1 MKSKKTQYMTSM
13 ALFLAIE
20 IILVVTPLGYI
31 PIGPL
36 NATTMHIPVIIA
48 GIVLGKKAGAEL
60 GFVFGLTSL
69 IKATIQPGITSFCF
83 SPFVTIGTMSGNYK
97 SLLIAF
103 VPRILLGYLA
113 GFVFEIMKKNNRE
126 NLGVVV
132 GALTGAIT
140 NTVLVLSGIYIFF
153 SNGIIRSCFYKWYF
167 RSYSRGNCFTSYLQ
181 SIKTNLKIIAGR
193 LTCFLK
199 ETFMKYIFVRHGKTH
214 FNEIQLKQG
223 WCDSPLT
230 KQGIKEIENM
240 AEQLKDYKIDAAYT
254 SPILRAK
261 YTAQIILKNHSVLL
275 NEDDRLKEVNFGLLE
290 GLPCLFVDKLQLES
304 SNWLDDLQMDYTGY
318 EGENVE
324 DVIQR
329 HFELLNDIEKK
340 FQDDDTILMVGHG
353 CSLYAFIKTL
363 LKNQKL
369 DFPQNASAIIVN
381 KVNNEYQ
388 LETVLNP
395 K

>member
-1 MKSKKTQYMTSM
+1 
-13 ALFLAIE
+13 
-20 IILVVTPLGYI
+20 
-31 PIGPL
+31 
-36 NATTMHIPVIIA
+36 
-48 GIVLGKKAGAEL
+48 
-60 GFVFGLTSL
+60 
-69 IKATIQPGITSFCF
+69 
-83 SPFVTIGTMSGNYK
+83 
-97 SLLIAF
+97 
-103 VPRILLGYLA
+103 
-113 GFVFEIMKKNNRE
+113 
-126 NLGVVV
+126 
-132 GALTGAIT
+132 
-140 NTVLVLSGIYIFF
+140 
-153 SNGIIRSCFYKWYF
+153 
-167 RSYSRGNCFTSYLQ
+167 
-181 SIKTNLKIIAGR
+181 
-193 LTCFLK
+193 
-199 ETFMKYIFVRHGKTH
+199 MKYIFVRHGKTH

-240 AEQLKDYKIDAAYT
+240 AEQLKNYKIDAAYT

-261 YTAQIILKNHSVLL
+261 NTAQIILKNHSVLL

-324 DVIQR
+324 DVIQK
-329 HFELLNDIEKK
+329 HFDLFHEIEKNS
-340 FQDDDTILMVGHG
+340 QDDDTILMVGHG

-381 KVNNEYQ
+381 KVNDEYQ

>member
-1 MKSKKTQYMTSM
+1 
-13 ALFLAIE
+13 
-20 IILVVTPLGYI
+20 
-31 PIGPL
+31 
-36 NATTMHIPVIIA
+36 
-48 GIVLGKKAGAEL
+48 
-60 GFVFGLTSL
+60 
-69 IKATIQPGITSFCF
+69 
-83 SPFVTIGTMSGNYK
+83 
-97 SLLIAF
+97 
-103 VPRILLGYLA
+103 
-113 GFVFEIMKKNNRE
+113 
-126 NLGVVV
+126 
-132 GALTGAIT
+132 
-140 NTVLVLSGIYIFF
+140 
-153 SNGIIRSCFYKWYF
+153 
-167 RSYSRGNCFTSYLQ
+167 
-181 SIKTNLKIIAGR
+181 
-193 LTCFLK
+193 
-199 ETFMKYIFVRHGKTH
+199 MKYIFVRHGKTH

-261 YTAQIILKNHSVLL
+261 NTAQIILKNHSVLL
-275 NEDDRLKEVNFGLLE
+275 NEDGRLKEVNFGFLE
-290 GLPCLFVDKLQLES
+290 GFPCLFVDKLQS
-304 SNWLDDLQMDYTGY
+304 SKGNQLKWENAGIWYKADYTGY

-369 DFPQNASAIIVN
+369 DFPQNASSIIVN

>member
-1 MKSKKTQYMTSM
+1 
-13 ALFLAIE
+13 
-20 IILVVTPLGYI
+20 
-31 PIGPL
+31 
-36 NATTMHIPVIIA
+36 
-48 GIVLGKKAGAEL
+48 
-60 GFVFGLTSL
+60 
-69 IKATIQPGITSFCF
+69 
-83 SPFVTIGTMSGNYK
+83 
-97 SLLIAF
+97 
-103 VPRILLGYLA
+103 
-113 GFVFEIMKKNNRE
+113 
-126 NLGVVV
+126 
-132 GALTGAIT
+132 
-140 NTVLVLSGIYIFF
+140 
-153 SNGIIRSCFYKWYF
+153 
-167 RSYSRGNCFTSYLQ
+167 
-181 SIKTNLKIIAGR
+181 
-193 LTCFLK
+193 
-199 ETFMKYIFVRHGKTH
+199 MKYIFVRHGKTH

-240 AEQLKDYKIDAAYT
+240 AEQLKNYKIDAAYT

-261 YTAQIILKNHSVLL
+261 NTAQIILKNHSVLL
-275 NEDDRLKEVNFGLLE
+275 NEAGRLKEVNFGLLE

>member
-1 MKSKKTQYMTSM
+1 
-13 ALFLAIE
+13 
-20 IILVVTPLGYI
+20 
-31 PIGPL
+31 
-36 NATTMHIPVIIA
+36 
-48 GIVLGKKAGAEL
+48 
-60 GFVFGLTSL
+60 
-69 IKATIQPGITSFCF
+69 
-83 SPFVTIGTMSGNYK
+83 
-97 SLLIAF
+97 
-103 VPRILLGYLA
+103 
-113 GFVFEIMKKNNRE
+113 
-126 NLGVVV
+126 
-132 GALTGAIT
+132 
-140 NTVLVLSGIYIFF
+140 
-153 SNGIIRSCFYKWYF
+153 
-167 RSYSRGNCFTSYLQ
+167 
-181 SIKTNLKIIAGR
+181 
-193 LTCFLK
+193 
-199 ETFMKYIFVRHGKTH
+199 MKYIFVRHGKTH

-261 YTAQIILKNHSVLL
+261 NTAQIILKNHSVLL
-275 NEDDRLKEVNFGLLE
+275 NEDGRLKEVNFGLLE

-304 SNWLDDLQMDYTGY
+304 SNWLDDLQMDY
-318 EGENVE
+318 
-324 DVIQR
+324 VIQR

-363 LKNQKL
+363 LKNKTL

>member
-1 MKSKKTQYMTSM
+1 
-13 ALFLAIE
+13 
-20 IILVVTPLGYI
+20 
-31 PIGPL
+31 
-36 NATTMHIPVIIA
+36 
-48 GIVLGKKAGAEL
+48 
-60 GFVFGLTSL
+60 
-69 IKATIQPGITSFCF
+69 
-83 SPFVTIGTMSGNYK
+83 
-97 SLLIAF
+97 
-103 VPRILLGYLA
+103 
-113 GFVFEIMKKNNRE
+113 
-126 NLGVVV
+126 
-132 GALTGAIT
+132 
-140 NTVLVLSGIYIFF
+140 
-153 SNGIIRSCFYKWYF
+153 
-167 RSYSRGNCFTSYLQ
+167 
-181 SIKTNLKIIAGR
+181 
-193 LTCFLK
+193 
-199 ETFMKYIFVRHGKTH
+199 MKYIFVRHGKTH

-329 HFELLNDIEKK
+329 HFELLNDIEKN
-340 FQDDDTILMVGHG
+340 FQGDDTILMVGHG